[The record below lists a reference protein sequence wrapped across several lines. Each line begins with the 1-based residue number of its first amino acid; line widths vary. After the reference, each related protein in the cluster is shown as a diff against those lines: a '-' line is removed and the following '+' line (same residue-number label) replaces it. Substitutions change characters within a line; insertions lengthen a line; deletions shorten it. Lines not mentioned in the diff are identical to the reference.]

1 MPPLPRPTRRRWLAL
16 AGGLLAAPLWPGVG
30 HAQSG
35 ERLFGTPVDLL
46 LPAPLPAGAEAA
58 LWQGLARMHHGWNAW
73 KPGEVVALNQALR
86 AGQGTTV
93 APALRRVLQQAAALE
108 SASDGCFN
116 PAIGGL
122 VGAWGFHADRLQAG
136 PAPEAATLARW
147 QAAAPSL
154 ADLHWQGDRVHSRNP
169 AVQIDLG
176 AYAKGV
182 AIDRALD
189 GLQRAGASAALL
201 NLGGN
206 LAVLGTSGG
215 RPWQVGIRHP
225 LQPGLLATLAAAG
238 REAVVTS
245 GSYERFRLV
254 DGAPAV
260 HVLDPR
266 RGAPLPARAGA
277 QALVSV
283 TVVHPSA
290 ALADAAATA
299 LLVAGPAR
307 WPAIAQRLGVDQV
320 LVVDAQ
326 GRARASPALAPRLHW
341 A

>member
-1 MPPLPRPTRRRWLAL
+1 MPMPADPARRRWLAQ
-16 AGGLLAAPLWPGVG
+16 AGGLLAAPLLPGVG
-30 HAQSG
+30 RAQPG
-35 ERLFGTPVDLL
+35 QPLFGGPVDLL
-46 LPAPLPAGAEAA
+46 LPAALPPGAEAA
-58 LWQGLARMHHGWNAW
+58 LWQGLASLHQDWNAW
-73 KPGEVVALNQALR
+73 KPGALLALNQALR
-86 AGQGTTV
+86 AGHGAPV

-108 SASDGCFN
+108 AASDGCFN

-122 VGAWGFHADRLQAG
+122 VGAWGFHADRLQPG
-136 PAPEAATLARW
+136 PAPAAATLARW
-147 QAAAPSL
+147 RAAAPSL
-154 ADLHWQGDRVHSRNP
+154 ADLRWQGDRVHSRNP

-182 AIDRALD
+182 AIDQALD
-189 GLQRAGASAALL
+189 GLQRAGTTAALL

-206 LAVLGTSGG
+206 LAVLGMPAG

-260 HVLDPR
+260 HILDPR
-266 RGAPLPARAGA
+266 RGAPVPARATA
-277 QALVSV
+277 PALVSV

-299 LLVAGPAR
+299 LLVAGPAQ
-307 WPAIAQRLGVDQV
+307 WPAMARRLGVDQV

-326 GRARASPALAPRLHW
+326 GRARATPALSPRLHW